1 MNRARRPRTRPVL
14 TSRKKIRKIGYK
26 PTLSIVIGGTSGR
39 MRNDPS
45 AAKPMRTMAGMARA
59 EVTGNSSKY
68 VLNRTKMTN
77 QVVRSQN
84 TTLAH
89 HLRHF
94 LDEHRGEFDGGP
106 KHPREG
112 DHQHDGDA

>member
-1 MNRARRPRTRPVL
+1 MKRARSPRTRPVL
-14 TSRKKIRKIGYK
+14 TSRKKMRKTGYK
-26 PTLSIVIGGTSGR
+26 PTLSIVIGGTRGR
-39 MRNDPS
+39 MRNEPS

-84 TTLAH
+84 TTSAH

-94 LDEHRGEFDGGP
+94 FDEHRGELDRGAE
-106 KHPREG
+106 HPREG
-112 DHQHDGDA
+112 DHQ

>member
-1 MNRARRPRTRPVL
+1 MKRASRPSTRPVL

-26 PTLSIVIGGTSGR
+26 PTLSIVIGGTRGR
-39 MRNDPS
+39 MRKEPS
-45 AAKPMRTMAGMARA
+45 AAKPIRTMAGMARA

-84 TTLAH
+84 TTSAN

-94 LDEHRGEFDGGP
+94 LDEHRGEFDCGT
-106 KHPREG
+106 KHPRK
-112 DHQHDGDA
+112 